1 MQGYYSYN
9 NFASPFSGLF
19 YWAGPLEVRTAD
31 EDARPLLNRRMA
43 KGITP
48 TASAGEQPLTIYL
61 LTLCMLC
68 RLSIKISEYAGTE

>member
-19 YWAGPLEVRTAD
+19 YWAGPLEVRNHDRATAS
-31 EDARPLLNRRMA
+31 EPRMA
-43 KGITP
+43 KGILRPPQQVNT
-48 TASAGEQPLTIYL
+48 LKIYL